1 MVKKFAPIIYFVVC
15 TIEGVWVLLSALIV
29 YQELDAKLNLPLAI
43 LQQGILIITVLLVLV
58 FIILGVLE
66 LRALSGHFSPIKS
79 LLNTPTI
86 LLLTMGLSTVGIAG
100 IFLLGHTMFRL
111 FEFHSVTPIW
121 QLFSIWGTLVLIQ
134 FIGLVSFLRGMA
146 YWQEAISELANKP
159 GWQWLIKRLTPSN
172 MGFALLATS
181 FLIGLTKVYFGRFVD
196 EAEVITFGWLISQG
210 DVLYRDIFSHHF
222 PLPYYWAAMVV
233 NIFGNSFAAVR
244 ISVLLLQVGLFA
256 VSMRITK
263 YYLAIATTSV
273 AWNLINQFHRGQEA
287 IYATFEGIFISVA
300 LFLILW
306 ILVKSPKVS
315 AGILVLIGSLLGLA
329 LLTDPLMIYPIGIAL
344 LGLLVSGL
352 NYPKGKRWRVGLR
365 HLILAALSAAVVI
378 GVYGLYLFYSDTI
391 SEFYR
396 EAIWFNSEIYSKY
409 VDANPNRLSAIQ
421 HNLFSGINILDSRWM
436 RELSPF
442 LPMEAYR
449 SVKLENENLYSSWIF
464 ASFLFRLSILAC
476 SLGLVL
482 NRKIAAGIFL
492 YVYSGTLLVR
502 EDDGL
507 YAIAFTLVSLFAA
520 FYLLFELRKPSY
532 LYETRQSHT
541 NKGTTLLRMSRVGW
555 VSLLILI
562 GGMQAWSAVRGGYF
576 IVNNPRAF
584 ANSNHVWQY
593 LKFGKDIRQL
603 GCNQEGLEL
612 GVYPINP
619 IVHFVTGIPP
629 VSKYVWMY
637 PWVAEIG
644 QDELIAEL
652 RDHPSAIMWIKV
664 ERGAGAPDGVAAY
677 MKDTIDFLNNEYQ
690 IVLKDAIWMSPELAE
705 KCPLI
710 PGETPFLQN
719 VDD

>member
-1 MVKKFAPIIYFVVC
+1 MGSFLNGH
-15 TIEGVWVLLSALIV
+15 TSLSSIFTSPSSI
-29 YQELDAKLNLPLAI
+29 NRLAI
-43 LQQGILIITVLLVLV
+43 LFIAGLVIIT
-58 FIILGVLE
+58 FIILALIE
-66 LRALSGHFSPIKS
+66 MRALFGGNSTIHS
-79 LLNTPTI
+79 LLNRPHI
-86 LLLTMGLSTVGIAG
+86 LISSIGLAFTGLASVYL
-100 IFLLGHTMFRL
+100 FGHVIFRL
-111 FEFHSVTPIW
+111 FELQDVFPSW
-121 QLFSIWGTLVLIQ
+121 QLLFIWGAFALLQ
-134 FIGLVSFLRGMA
+134 LIGLTTLLRGTG
-146 YWQEAISELANKP
+146 YWRDAWAELKNRP

-329 LLTDPLMIYPIGIAL
+329 LLTDPLMIYPISVAL

-365 HLILAALSAAVVI
+365 HLILAVLFVAVVI

-541 NKGTTLLRMSRVGW
+541 NKGTTLLRMSSVGW

-652 RDHPSAIMWIKV
+652 RDHPSAIMWIRV

-677 MKDTIDFLNNEYQ
+677 MKDTIDFLNNEYR